1 MIKVRRKTWDE
12 KLFINILGAYILS
25 SFLFINLALRLRTTD
40 VIHIFDKNFSNIY
53 LKNANCSY
61 KCRTWFKPI
70 KIWTNF
76 SIFDAMIF
84 LDVGY
89 AVLLYCHLQEK
100 RLIYLFF
107 IPKAYDRICVKLSS
121 FSTGALSWSCYN
133 FFIQDSLVTF
143 KSFGIKETSHSIKL
157 KRLLKVHSFSLRVVY
172 GLIWSLIEINGTR
185 RSSHL

>member
-1 MIKVRRKTWDE
+1 MEE
-12 KLFINILGAYILS
+12 KLEMKNLFINILEAYILS
-25 SFLFINLALRLRTTD
+25 SFQRIYLASRLRNPHLN
-40 VIHIFDKNFSNIY
+40 VVHILDKNFSNIS
-53 LKNANCSY
+53 LIMQTATINVEHDSNQQKFESS
-61 KCRTWFKPI
+61 FP
-70 KIWTNF
+70 F
-76 SIFDAMIF
+76 SMQWYFGPEVCNSI
-84 LDVGY
+84 
-89 AVLLYCHLQEK
+89 VLSFAKK

-143 KSFGIKETSHSIKL
+143 KSSGIKETSHSIKP

-185 RSSHL
+185 RKSHP